1 MKDPYILEFLN
12 LKENKKFLERDL
24 EQGLI
29 DNLQEFLLELGKGFS
44 FVGRQRR
51 ITADGEHF
59 YVDLVFYNYLA

>member
-1 MKDPYILEFLN
+1 MVKDPYILEFLN
-12 LKENKKFLERDL
+12 LKENEKFLEKDL

-51 ITADGEHF
+51 ITERDE
-59 YVDLVFYNYLA
+59 